1 MIRVI
6 NLTKKY
12 DKIIFENFSYDF
24 AEGATTLLKA
34 PSGKG
39 KTTLLNILMGVD
51 KRYSGTVLGV
61 KKIAAAFQDDRLFN
75 EMTLLRNIKFVCS
88 KVCEEDL
95 NAKLRALKMPGVLRT
110 KAGELSGGMRRRAGV
125 LRAIAAGGD
134 AYIFDEPFA
143 GLDSETKRAVAEF
156 IAAETKNKTVIVASH
171 DADFYYDY
179 ALEL

>member
-24 AEGATTLLKA
+24 AEGATTLIKA

-39 KTTLLNILMGVD
+39 KTTLLNILTGAD

-61 KKIAAAFQDDRLFN
+61 KKVAAVFQDDRLFN
-75 EMTLLRNIKFVCS
+75 EMTVLRNIKFVCS
-88 KVCEEDL
+88 KVSEDDL
-95 NAKLRALKMPGVLRT
+95 NEKLRALLIPGVLRM
-110 KAGELSGGMRRRAGV
+110 KAGELSGGMKRRIAV

-134 AYIFDEPFA
+134 VYIFDEPFA
-143 GLDSETKRAVAEF
+143 ALDDAAKSAVAEF
-156 IAAETKNKTVIVASH
+156 IAAETKNKTVIIASH
-171 DADFYYDY
+171 DTDFHYDY